1 MRNYKPCRVCG
12 NFHTNPASSSICSG
26 CGLTE
31 YLKNLELKQEI
42 QKAEEAYEVDPCVV
56 SLQIQLDAANNK
68 IAELEKEL
76 LNSKESVKR
85 NAYRII
91 ERDDKIAELEKE
103 RDEANCHAYYIL
115 DTCTVFSPKKLQ
127 AHNLEQQAK
136 GLTVALGFGLHAS
149 KLEKIILKIDE
160 LRNQAKALKEQGE

>member
-42 QKAEEAYEVDPCVV
+42 QKVEEAYEVDPCVV

-68 IAELEKEL
+68 IAELEKYIQ
-76 LNSKESVKR
+76 KMQ
-85 NAYRII
+85 ADRIN
-91 ERDDKIAELEKE
+91 DIAKE
-103 RDEANCHAYYIL
+103 RKRWAREDLAALAIR
-115 DTCTVFSPKKLQ
+115 D
-127 AHNLEQQAK
+127 LEQQAK
-136 GLTVALGFGLHAS
+136 GVEDAFNES
-149 KLEKIILKIDE
+149 SRILKSKKYAKKAYLGIIDLTAE
-160 LRNQAKALKEQGE
+160 LYEYGDNLRNQAKALKEGE